1 MTRRPTR
8 SPARRP
14 TYFRWLIALMGLMV
28 LYHGAAVVSA
38 LGISVERGLP
48 VSVLPLFEAAAH
60 TLWALGFAAITLALV
75 KKRPNALR
83 YCGWMLLGF
92 MLYGLIHRAVFA
104 RADYDRQRLP
114 FLIAVF
120 VIILAGY
127 LVIEFVYS
135 RVRAPN

>member
-1 MTRRPTR
+1 MTTQPTR

-28 LYHGAAVVSA
+28 LYHGAAVVS
-38 LGISVERGLP
+38 ISAERELP

-75 KKRPNALR
+75 KRRPNALR

-92 MLYGLIHRAVFA
+92 MLYGLLHLAIFA

-127 LVIEFVYS
+127 LVIEFIYS
-135 RVRAPN
+135 RGRAPN